1 MTNLTHM
8 VRPRSPDFMPRLLHA
23 AARVFA
29 RHGLKRTRMADIA
42 RDMGVAHGSLYN
54 YVESKEALFLLLVE
68 RWGHLD
74 SDLADRELPLKTP
87 SMQSIVNR
95 LKQRVVDTFP
105 LPALD
110 AALARRRPSDPGREL
125 EGVVRELFV
134 RTEESREGA
143 TILERS
149 ALDVPELYHLFFEQV
164 RRGLFDRMTRYVAA
178 RMRDGDFQKGD
189 PVVAARFIIETVT
202 FFARHRHLDPEP
214 QRLDDETVR
223 NSIVAL
229 VTRSL
234 APAAGSKSP
243 GRPRRLTKRAD
254 RRRRS

>member
-1 MTNLTHM
+1 MARL
-8 VRPRSPDFMPRLLHA
+8 RSPDFVPRLLQA

-29 RHGLKRTRMADIA
+29 RNGLKRARVADIA
-42 RDMGVAHGSLYN
+42 REMGVAHGSLYN

-74 SDLADRELPLKTP
+74 SDLANRELPIRTP
-87 SMQSIVNR
+87 SMQDIVER
-95 LKQRVVDTFP
+95 LRQRVDDTFP

-110 AALARRRPSDPGREL
+110 AALSRRRPASPGREL

-164 RRGLFDRMTRYVAA
+164 RRGLFDRMTRYVAM
-178 RMRDGDFQKGD
+178 RMQDGDFQMGE
-189 PVVAARFIIETVT
+189 PAVTARFIIETVT
-202 FFARHRHLDPEP
+202 FFARHRHLDPDP
-214 QRLDDETVR
+214 QSLNDHTVR
-223 NSIVAL
+223 NSIIGL

-234 APAAGSKSP
+234 TLAADDDRHNHPK
-243 GRPRRLTKRAD
+243 RPTRRATTRT
-254 RRRRS
+254 RI